1 MNTANLVSVTSLP
14 ISSWTRLL
22 QIKSMLSVLTTGNDD
37 VLFWR
42 DPFLMFKPLFST
54 SSDFVLKML
63 GEKFDND
70 PSLEESKY
78 TVLSIDCCSW
88 IQDTEINACLEESEH
103 AALNFSKIG
112 SLLTLIVS
120 RENEDTKVFVYAV
133 ASTFKAHRVNFTFSS
148 IKTHLLFMWD
158 PCIFLVK
165 HRFVRNSWDLLLTS
179 ARRWI

>member
-1 MNTANLVSVTSLP
+1 
-14 ISSWTRLL
+14 
-22 QIKSMLSVLTTGNDD
+22 
-37 VLFWR
+37 
-42 DPFLMFKPLFST
+42 
-54 SSDFVLKML
+54 ML

-120 RENEDTKVFVYAV
+120 RENEDTTVFVYAV
-133 ASTFKAHRVNFTFSS
+133 ASTFKAHRVNFTLSVFG
-148 IKTHLLFMWD
+148 IVVAVVVVVWKKLFYKKY
-158 PCIFLVK
+158 F
-165 HRFVRNSWDLLLTS
+165 
-179 ARRWI
+179 